1 MARDCSDNS
10 SDDDDFPL
18 LSELLPKQRSDSAA
32 AKLTLR
38 SMTEN
43 TVDYTLGGKPASP
56 FGPRAGGSQG

>member
-1 MARDCSDNS
+1 MARDCIN
-10 SDDDDFPL
+10 DFPL

-32 AKLTLR
+32 TKLTLR

-56 FGPRAGGSQG
+56 FGLSASGSQG